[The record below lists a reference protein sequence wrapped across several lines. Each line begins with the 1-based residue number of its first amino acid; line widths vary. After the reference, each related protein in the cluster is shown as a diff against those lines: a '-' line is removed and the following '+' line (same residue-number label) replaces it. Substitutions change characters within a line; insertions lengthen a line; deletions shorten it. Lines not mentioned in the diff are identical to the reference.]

1 MGFKLSSMAGLM
13 AIALPLSA
21 VSAAP
26 LQPAPATVAV
36 NATAAS
42 MLAAVWATDHL
53 VAVGDHGVV
62 LLTDAQGRN
71 LRQAHSVPL
80 SSPLTGVSFVDAQQ
94 GWAVGHWGAIVQT
107 TDGGNNWQIQR
118 VDTEVDRPLFAVHF
132 FDSQHGVAVGLWSLV
147 LTTDDGGKTWSEQ
160 TLTPPPGA
168 KRADLNLMGL
178 FSDTRGTLYAPAER
192 GQLLRSD
199 DRGKSWSYI
208 DTGYNGTLWSGA
220 VLEDGSLLVGGQRG
234 TLLHGNANGQG
245 WQRVP
250 LQSKGSITAISV
262 SGRQVLAV
270 GLDGLM
276 VKSVDGGQRFEEQ
289 QAPESVSLTAS
300 VLDATGSP
308 MLFSQRGVLA
318 GQ

>member
-1 MGFKLSSMAGLM
+1 MGLKFSFMVASLAV
-13 AIALPLSA
+13 ALPLRA
-21 VSAAP
+21 TSAAP
-26 LQPAPATVAV
+26 LQPVPAAIAV
-36 NATAAS
+36 NATAAA
-42 MLAAVWATDHL
+42 MLSAVWAKDHV
-53 VAVGDHGVV
+53 VAVGDHGVI
-62 LLTDAQGRN
+62 LLSDAQGQN
-71 LRQAHSVPL
+71 LRQALTVPL

-94 GWAVGHWGAIVQT
+94 GWAVGHWGAILQT
-107 TDGGNNWQIQR
+107 SDGGNNWELQR
-118 VDTEVDRPLFAVHF
+118 LDTDVDRPLFSVHF

-160 TLTPPPGA
+160 TLAPPPGA

-178 FSDTRGTLYAPAER
+178 FSDARGTIYAPAER

-220 VLEDGSLLVGGQRG
+220 VLDDGSLLLGGQRG
-234 TLLHGNANGQG
+234 TVLHGDASGQS

-262 SGRQVLAV
+262 SGQQILAV

-276 VKSVDGGQRFEEQ
+276 VKSIDGGQRFEETQ
-289 QAPESVSLTAS
+289 VSHSVPLTAS
-300 VLDATGSP
+300 VLDTTGTP
-308 MLFSQRGVLA
+308 VLFSQRGVLA
-318 GQ
+318 GK